1 MTSAYLLT
9 EERRMRKL
17 LIAAGLFASLCSTSI
32 AGPKE
37 DALQVVEK
45 WAKSFTDS
53 DVDGIVKLYAPDATF
68 LGTGSKT
75 VVVKPEEIRKY
86 FEQALLSNRPR
97 GAKLDSH
104 SAMEVSD
111 TAVVV
116 TGLDT
121 VTGVRDGQPVSANG
135 RVTFVLAKRG
145 SGWQIVHFHRSAMPR

>member
-1 MTSAYLLT
+1 
-9 EERRMRKL
+9 MREM
-17 LIAAGLFASLCSTSI
+17 LIAVALLASLCSTAI

-45 WAKSFTDS
+45 WAKAFTES
-53 DVDGIVKLYAPDATF
+53 DVDGIVKLYAPETLF

-75 VVVKPEEIRKY
+75 VVVKQEEIRKY

-97 GAKLDSH
+97 GASLDSH
-104 SAMEVSD
+104 SAMVVSD

-121 VTGVRDGQPVSANG
+121 VTGVRDGKPTSANG
-135 RVTFVLAKRG
+135 RVTFVVAKRG
-145 SGWQIVHFHRSAMPR
+145 SEWQIVHFHRSAMPR

>member
-1 MTSAYLLT
+1 
-9 EERRMRKL
+9 MREM
-17 LIAAGLFASLCSTSI
+17 LIAVALFASLCSTAI

-45 WAKSFTDS
+45 WAKAFTDS
-53 DVDGIVKLYAPDATF
+53 DVDGIVKLYAPDALF

-97 GAKLDSH
+97 GAKLDSN
-104 SAMEVSD
+104 SVMVVSD

-121 VTGVRDGQPVSANG
+121 VTGVRDGKPTSANG
-135 RVTFVLAKRG
+135 RVTFVVGKRG
-145 SGWQIVHFHRSAMPR
+145 SDWQIVHFHRSAMPN

>member
-1 MTSAYLLT
+1 
-9 EERRMRKL
+9 MRNL
-17 LIAAGLFASLCSTSI
+17 LIAVGLLASLCSTTI

-37 DALQVVEK
+37 DALQVVDR
-45 WAKSFTDS
+45 WAKAFTDS
-53 DVDGIVKLYAPDATF
+53 DVEGIVKLYAPDATF

-104 SAMEVSD
+104 SATEVSD
-111 TAVVV
+111 TAVIV

-145 SGWQIVHFHRSAMPR
+145 SGWKIVHFHRSSMPR